1 MLEREELERSL
12 ALARQALQGPA
23 AMKARVRAQLVASGA
38 SAPAR
43 LHGALPSGAPEVTAN
58 AKASLAPL
66 RRLCARRPHLGT
78 VAVLIGL
85 GFGAGFWLG
94 RQPSDR
100 LVQGA
105 VGSPSGATLAEPPA
119 LSTTPE
125 AVTLAPLRPG
135 GGSATRDAAA
145 LVGALA
151 PEQRASADVPVDP
164 LASASR
170 AASRA
175 PGAIEPTSRRA
186 LSKPASSKSA
196 TLTRA
201 RDNAAS
207 ALRDDQALMLE
218 VSLLQRADRAIRA
231 GEGALA
237 LGLLDELGRQ
247 VHAPRL
253 RQEAAAARVLARCV
267 RSGARSKG
275 SLEEHEARAGAERFL
290 AESAASV
297 YAERIRSAC
306 PLEAKAAGQR
316 TSSEEPNAAGH

>member
-38 SAPAR
+38 NAPAR
-43 LHGALPSGAPEVTAN
+43 LDGALPSGAPEVTAS

-66 RRLCARRPHLGT
+66 HRMLARRPHLGT
-78 VAVLIGL
+78 VAVLVGL

-105 VGSPSGATLAEPPA
+105 VGSPSAATLEEPPA

-125 AVTLAPLRPG
+125 AVT
-135 GGSATRDAAA
+135 DVA
-145 LVGALA
+145 L
-151 PEQRASADVPVDP
+151 DP
-164 LASASR
+164 LASTSR
-170 AASRA
+170 AAS
-175 PGAIEPTSRRA
+175 AIEPTSRRA
-186 LSKPASSKSA
+186 VSKPASSKSA
-196 TLTRA
+196 TLARA
-201 RDNAAS
+201 RDSAANAM
-207 ALRDDQALMLE
+207 RDDEALMLE

-237 LGLLDELGRQ
+237 LGLLDELARQ

-267 RSGARSKG
+267 RTGAHSKG

-306 PLEAKAAGQR
+306 PLEAKGAGQR
-316 TSSEEPNAAGH
+316 TSSEEPNSAGH